1 MQMINSTQQTIE
13 EFGKVTAEA
22 KSLFGN
28 LSSGQL
34 NWKPAPE
41 KWSIGQCLDHLIVSN
56 TTYYPPLNEVI
67 SGKHRNSF
75 YQNLKFV
82 SRFFGNYLIKETG
95 PVVAK
100 PMKSPLAFVPSQSE
114 ISGSIIADFEKH
126 QKEFSSLLHQLEKVD
141 LENTVVSS
149 PALGII
155 TYNLAD
161 LLTILTG
168 HEQRHLAQA
177 KNVMNHPKF
186 PN

>member
-1 MQMINSTQQTIE
+1 MSNSIQDTIA
-13 EFGKVTAEA
+13 EFSKVTAEA

-28 LSSGQL
+28 LSSAQL
-34 NWKPAPE
+34 NWKPASE
-41 KWSIGQCLDHLIVSN
+41 KWSIAQCLDHLIVSN
-56 TTYYPPLNEVI
+56 TTYYPSLNEVV
-67 SGKHRNSF
+67 SGKHKNSF

-100 PMKSPLAFVPSQSE
+100 PMKSPPAFVPSQSE
-114 ISGSIIADFEKH
+114 IPATIVADFEKH
-126 QKEFSSLLHQLEKVD
+126 QKDFSSLVHQLEKTD
-141 LENTVVSS
+141 LENTVISS

-161 LLTILTG
+161 LLTILAG

-177 KNVMNHPKF
+177 KKVLNHPKF